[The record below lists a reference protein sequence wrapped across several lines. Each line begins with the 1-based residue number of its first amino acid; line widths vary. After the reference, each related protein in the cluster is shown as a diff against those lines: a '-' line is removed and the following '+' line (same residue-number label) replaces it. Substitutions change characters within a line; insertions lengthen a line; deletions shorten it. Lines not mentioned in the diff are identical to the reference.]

1 MCRSDRWN
9 ADRETGRKRKKNTDI
24 SKKTTDG
31 GVSRPISRLAA
42 LASRVT
48 YVSML
53 PALLACK
60 TRHCRTIHPPI
71 ASFVFLTR
79 RKMVVRPDGTHVLPG
94 QNRICQNH
102 FFKIQFF
109 FCWKIWGNGCFSYF
123 MGQLWSKYIFLMK
136 NKLGSLNLQSMY
148 VILL

>member
-1 MCRSDRWN
+1 MGRPRSRKSVQVQKIKVNFTRHAAIIRRGSASYGGRGCEETDCIR
-9 ADRETGRKRKKNTDI
+9 REALLRNVKLFACGKSEALDCASKDMIRTTDI
-24 SKKTTDG
+24 SQKTTDG

-71 ASFVFLTR
+71 ESFVF
-79 RKMVVRPDGTHVLPG
+79 
-94 QNRICQNH
+94 
-102 FFKIQFF
+102 
-109 FCWKIWGNGCFSYF
+109 
-123 MGQLWSKYIFLMK
+123 
-136 NKLGSLNLQSMY
+136 
-148 VILL
+148 